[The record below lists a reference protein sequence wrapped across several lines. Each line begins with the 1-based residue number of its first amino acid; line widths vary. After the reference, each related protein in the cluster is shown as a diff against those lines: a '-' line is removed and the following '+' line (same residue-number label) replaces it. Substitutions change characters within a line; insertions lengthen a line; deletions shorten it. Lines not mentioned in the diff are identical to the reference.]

1 MNVNPIGSY
10 PTNAVGETYAE
21 RLRASLAEK
30 AAQRVAAKT
39 DADGDND
46 GSTSANDKA

>member
-1 MNVNPIGSY
+1 MNVNPIRSF
-10 PTNAVGETYAE
+10 PTNATGEAYAE
-21 RLRASLAEK
+21 RLRASLADK

-46 GSTSANDKA
+46 GSTRANEKA